1 MVIIYMEFN
10 KLVRDKIPEIIKSR
24 GDVPFVHIATEKE
37 YEDAL
42 VAKLGEEIK
51 EFLAD
56 PSAEEV
62 ADILEVLHTICNLK
76 KISLNNIEEIRKKK
90 VEERGEFEQ
99 RIILERTE
107 DK

>member
-1 MVIIYMEFN
+1 MEFN

-24 GDVPFVHIATEKE
+24 EDIPFVHIADEKE

-42 VAKLGEEIK
+42 IAKLDEEVK
-51 EFLAD
+51 EFLAE
-56 PSAEEV
+56 PSVEEA
-62 ADILEVLHTICNLK
+62 ADILEVLHAICNLK
-76 KISLNNIEEIRKKK
+76 NISLGSLEEIRKKK
-90 VEERGEFEQ
+90 VDERGGFEQ